1 MSDPK
6 PVVSRRPKRFLSAEQ
21 KYELWLKILCG
32 ELTSQQ
38 AALEAGVDRTTI
50 MTLRKVAKDGAI
62 AALQASRPGRRQ
74 DRTEVTESARLRAE
88 NARLQSTIVE
98 LSIEL
103 VALRGKVSW
112 G

>member
-1 MSDPK
+1 MPEK
-6 PVVSRRPKRFLSAEQ
+6 PRPKRFLSAEE
-21 KYELWLKILCG
+21 KYEIWLKLLTG
-32 ELTSQQ
+32 EMTSVE
-38 AALEAGVDRTTI
+38 AAAEAGVDRSTI

-62 AALQASRPGRRQ
+62 AALQASRPGRPRHA
-74 DRTEVTESARLRAE
+74 REVTEV
-88 NARLQSTIVE
+88 ARLQAEKDRLQATIVE